1 MNHQHKFNNQTYH
14 YEQKDWSIVKGW
26 THRLFWSREDT
37 SRVMIPAHT
46 APMTTPN
53 TMSQGGVSELTGAA
67 SVGWMPR
74 NSRVLSDRRK
84 ALLIRCLDILLV
96 IEGVN
101 LGPDSTSHL
110 LQVCYLKLY
119 LNLSKYRLPCVSHC
133 KHNIYC
139 LFNQVFRWM
148 FMFIFSL

>member
-1 MNHQHKFNNQTYH
+1 
-14 YEQKDWSIVKGW
+14 
-26 THRLFWSREDT
+26 
-37 SRVMIPAHT
+37 MIPAHT

-53 TMSQGGVSELTGAA
+53 TMSQGGVSGLTGAA

-84 ALLIRCLDILLV
+84 ALLMRCLDILLV

-148 FMFIFSL
+148 FMFIFSLQFIYRCRPGHFLLKQTRALPHSFLHICLRNKHGGVVW